1 MWSSKKPE
9 TPQFAQ
15 AEFKNLP
22 TNQPPKP
29 PGATWEGTTAMRTDA
44 MRPLGATA
52 DRTTARLGKREPT
65 KLSFSMFP

>member
-9 TPQFAQ
+9 TPQSGR

-29 PGATWEGTTAMRTDA
+29 PAATWEGTTAMSANA
-44 MRPLGATA
+44 MRPLIGIGAA
-52 DRTTARLGKREPT
+52 VAR
-65 KLSFSMFP
+65 